1 MVAATVAAEMVGN
14 LLLVGTEKPAAA
26 AAAASAG
33 TLVSSAVVHRLPHL
47 PSPTDRPSA
56 ASPGS
61 NRKVSV
67 LIVGLSYSA
76 LNCSILHKT

>member
-26 AAAASAG
+26 AAAAAG